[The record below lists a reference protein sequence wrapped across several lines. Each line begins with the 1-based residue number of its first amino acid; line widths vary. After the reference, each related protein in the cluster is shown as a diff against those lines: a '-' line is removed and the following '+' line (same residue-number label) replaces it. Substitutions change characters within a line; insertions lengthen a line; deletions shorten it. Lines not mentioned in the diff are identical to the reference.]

1 MTPRRSSD
9 SPKKGPAIKIPIRDQ
24 TSAGGVVY
32 RNAGDHPEVVIVAV
46 GPNNRWQLPKGLV
59 DNNEKPEVTAVRE
72 VREEGG
78 VNSEVINH
86 IETVEYWYAGLEN
99 GIRVRFHK
107 RVHFYLLRYVS
118 GDTKDHDWEVNEARW
133 VPIED
138 AAAQLAFDNEKR
150 VMQRAAEL
158 LGEERTVSDSP
169 RTPPDQS
176 DS

>member
-1 MTPRRSSD
+1 MTPRKSGD
-9 SPKKGPAIKIPIRDQ
+9 SKAGKTPAIRLPIRDQ

-32 RNAGDHPEVVIVAV
+32 RSVGDRVEVVIVAV

-59 DNNEKPEVTAVRE
+59 DENEKPEVTAVRE

-78 VNSEVINH
+78 VASEVVTH

-138 AAAQLAFDNEKR
+138 AAEHLAFDNEKR
-150 VMQRAAEL
+150 VMRRAAEL
-158 LGEERTVSDSP
+158 IGEE
-169 RTPPDQS
+169 QS
-176 DS
+176 KTSI